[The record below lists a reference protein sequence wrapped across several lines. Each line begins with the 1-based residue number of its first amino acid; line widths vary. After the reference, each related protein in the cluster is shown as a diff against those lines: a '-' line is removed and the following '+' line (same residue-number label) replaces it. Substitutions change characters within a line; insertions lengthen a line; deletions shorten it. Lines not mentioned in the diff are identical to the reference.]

1 MQQLI
6 VIIIGLVVFGYVVYH
21 IYKTVFKKKSR
32 DTKCGGCSS
41 CSPISEI

>member
-21 IYKTVFKKKSR
+21 TYKTVFKKNSR
-32 DTKCGGCSS
+32 ELHIQKAIPGAK
-41 CSPISEI
+41 